1 MTELYSLIGATKPER
16 LPQIRGS
23 EQVEEMT
30 LEQVSMK
37 DKLSD
42 REEHNHTES
51 HQKSNRVLKSIQ
63 FTQLELVN
71 ELLSRMR
78 RL

>member
-30 LEQVSMK
+30 LEQVSVK

-51 HQKSNRVLKSIQ
+51 HQKSNSFEVCSIYPVGAGERA
-63 FTQLELVN
+63 TQ
-71 ELLSRMR
+71 
-78 RL
+78 